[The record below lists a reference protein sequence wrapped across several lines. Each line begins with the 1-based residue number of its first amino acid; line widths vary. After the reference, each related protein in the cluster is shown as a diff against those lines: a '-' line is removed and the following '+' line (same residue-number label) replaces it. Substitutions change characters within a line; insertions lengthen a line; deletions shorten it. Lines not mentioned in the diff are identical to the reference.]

1 MNDNPKAPRGQVH
14 QLRIEHIEAYTT
26 QSGRTRWKV
35 TVSGIVV
42 DVPNGMLRDPRRIAV
57 EMGSILHTEGAWRA
71 DDRILD
77 LVELVENE
85 PMMDSVA
92 VDLQTEEELD
102 HAIERVVLCLYRLT
116 AIRHANLQDAPK
128 IASAMLARLAK

>member
-57 EMGSILHTEGAWRA
+57 EMGSILHPEGAWRA

-77 LVELVENE
+77 LVG
-85 PMMDSVA
+85 
-92 VDLQTEEELD
+92 LD
-102 HAIERVVLCLYRLT
+102 REQWAGMVR
-116 AIRHANLQDAPK
+116 DA
-128 IASAMLARLAK
+128 LARAFPKQQED

>member
-1 MNDNPKAPRGQVH
+1 MT
-14 QLRIEHIEAYTT
+14 RI
-26 QSGRTRWKV
+26 
-35 TVSGIVV
+35 
-42 DVPNGMLRDPRRIAV
+42 V
-57 EMGSILHTEGAWRA
+57 E
-71 DDRILD
+71 

-128 IASAMLARLAK
+128 IASAMLARLAKSAKFDGPSKQ